1 MDDSEEEFAESEVGH
16 EEMPSPRVVFQE
28 PVAQRIGAVRA
39 AFRMLD
45 TVDLN
50 VEFSRRVNGIKT
62 VPSFLA
68 GSFRNALR
76 VALEEAAV
84 GNRSKI

>member
-1 MDDSEEEFAESEVGH
+1 MIQKKSSRSQKWDTKRCPVHGWCFRSRWPRELVQSELHSEC
-16 EEMPSPRVVFQE
+16 
-28 PVAQRIGAVRA
+28 
-39 AFRMLD
+39 LD

-68 GSFRNALR
+68 GPFSNALR